1 MASNERKNSAR
12 TIFVLL
18 AARALVA
25 ICLVTFQQQIPTVF
39 QSPTI
44 YDKEYINELKKAC
57 NLIPHS
63 ETLTAI
69 GSPQYT
75 YSTVHKVK
83 IPWVETEMSQC
94 GTPILIR
101 KLIDP
106 LRTFR

>member
-44 YDKEYINELKKAC
+44 YDKEYINGLKKAC

-63 ETLTAI
+63 ETLTAV
-69 GSPQYT
+69 GSYPQYA
-75 YSTVHKVK
+75 YFKVHKVK
-83 IPWVETEMSQC
+83 IPW
-94 GTPILIR
+94 L
-101 KLIDP
+101 KLECHSAGN
-106 LRTFR
+106 LS